1 MKRLTL
7 LILLAVACLM
17 ASAQYVTQAD
27 GTTYTLSS
35 LSKIPESGVSQQVD
49 ADKTIYTLTQN
60 VTISTGD
67 AFQIE
72 GGIEVRMADG
82 VQLAIEGIA
91 DLDAAERV
99 FVTRASETDAPYG
112 FWIADDT
119 QMATLRN
126 FDFEY
131 AGVHCWTTIGM
142 NILDCT
148 FRYHNGV
155 SSSSAVLHLGT
166 TGSRYV
172 VKGCTFEHNLYAAIA
187 GAANFIN
194 PLLIEDNVFR
204 CNTTSDDKKPQLNLT
219 AADSV
224 IVRNNLIIG
233 NPDNMQ
239 VGGIAV
245 ANLMVGSG
253 YYTLI
258 EGNTIEDNSYGLTCM
273 APMEAV
279 IRNNTFKNNNH
290 CTDSLNFGMGISLY
304 DPYSQMDAILTNNHI
319 EGGTYGITVVY
330 CHLVNLGKTEVAETA
345 DDYNPG
351 MNVFKNNGWG
361 GTHYDLY
368 NNSPYTIYAQGN
380 TWNVAEQTKEA
391 IEEVIFHKHDAE
403 GYGEVIYWPAANS
416 TAISPVQKVATS
428 ADAWYNFN
436 GIRISKPSQ
445 RGIYIH
451 NGKKVVF

>member
-1 MKRLTL
+1 M
-7 LILLAVACLM
+7 LLAVACM
-17 ASAQYVTQAD
+17 TASAQYATQAD

-35 LSKIPESGVSQQVD
+35 LSQVAESGVVRQVNNG
-49 ADKTIYTLTQN
+49 KTIYTITQD
-60 VTISTGD
+60 VTISAGD

-72 GGIEVRMADG
+72 GGIEIRMG
-82 VQLAIEGIA
+82 NNVKFAIEGTA
-91 DLDAAERV
+91 SLDAAKRV
-99 FVTRASETDAPYG
+99 LVTRISETDAPYG

-119 QMATLRN
+119 QTATLRN

-131 AGVHCWTTIGM
+131 AGVRCWTTTGM

-166 TGSRYV
+166 TGSHYV
-172 VKGCTFEHNLYAAIA
+172 VKNCIFEYNRYAAIA
-187 GAANFIN
+187 GAANFVN
-194 PLLIEDNVFR
+194 PLLIENNVFR
-204 CNTTSDDKKPQLNLT
+204 CNTTSNDKKPQLNLI

-224 IVRNNLIIG
+224 IVRNNVIIG
-233 NPDNMQ
+233 SPDNTQ

-245 ANLMVGSG
+245 ANLMAGTG

-258 EGNTIEDNSYGLTCM
+258 EGNTVENNSYGLTCM

-279 IRNNTFKNNNH
+279 IRNNTFRNNIH

-304 DPYSQMDAILTNNHI
+304 DPYSKLDAMLTNNHI

-330 CHLVNLGKTEVAETA
+330 CHSVNLGKTEVAET
-345 DDYNPG
+345 DEDYNPG
-351 MNVFKNNGWG
+351 LNVFKNNGWG
-361 GTHYDLY
+361 DTHYDLY

-380 TWNVAEQTKEA
+380 TWNVAEQTQEA
-391 IEEVIFHKHDAE
+391 IEEVIFHKNDDD
-403 GYGEVIYWPAANS
+403 GCGEVIYWPAAGTI
-416 TAISPVQKVATS
+416 TAISPMQKRA
-428 ADAWYNFN
+428 ADDTWYHLN
-436 GIRISKPSQ
+436 GMRVDKPTQ

-451 NGKKVVF
+451 HGKKIVF

>member
-1 MKRLTL
+1 MKRFTSS
-7 LILLAVACLM
+7 ILLAVACLTV
-17 ASAQYVTQAD
+17 SAQYITQAD

-35 LSKIPESGVSQQVD
+35 LSQMAESGVSRQVD
-49 ADKTIYTLTQN
+49 AGKTIYTITQD
-60 VTISTGD
+60 VTISASD

-72 GGIEVRMADG
+72 GGVEVRMADG
-82 VQLAIEGIA
+82 VRFTIEGVA

-99 FVTRASETDAPYG
+99 LVTRASETDAPYG

-119 QMATLRN
+119 QTATLRN

-131 AGVHCWTTIGM
+131 AGVHCWTTTGM
-142 NILDCT
+142 NVLDCT

-172 VKGCTFEHNLYAAIA
+172 VKGCTFEYNRYAAIA

-204 CNTTSDDKKPQLNLT
+204 CNTTSNDKKPQLNLT

-224 IVRNNLIIG
+224 IVRNNVIIG
-233 NPDNMQ
+233 SPDNTQ

-245 ANLMVGSG
+245 ANLMAGTG

-258 EGNTIEDNSYGLTCM
+258 EGNTVEDNSYGLTCM
-273 APMEAV
+273 APMEAI
-279 IRNNTFKNNNH
+279 IRNNTFKNNIH

-304 DPYSQMDAILTNNHI
+304 DPYSKLDAMLTGNHI

-330 CHLVNLGKTEVAETA
+330 CHEVNLGKTEVAETA

-351 MNVFKNNGWG
+351 LNVFKNNGWG

-380 TWNVAEQTKEA
+380 TWNVAEQTQEA
-391 IEEVIFHKHDAE
+391 IEEVIFHKNDAD
-403 GYGEVIYWPAANS
+403 GYGEVIYWPAAS
-416 TAISPVQKVATS
+416 TTAISPVQNSTS
-428 ADAWYNFN
+428 DDAWYNFN
-436 GIRISKPSQ
+436 GTRTSKPTQ